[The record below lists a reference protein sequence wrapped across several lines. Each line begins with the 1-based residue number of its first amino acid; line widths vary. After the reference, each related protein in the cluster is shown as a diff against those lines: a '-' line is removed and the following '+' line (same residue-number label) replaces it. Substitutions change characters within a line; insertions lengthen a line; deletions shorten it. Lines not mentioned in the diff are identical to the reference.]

1 MKRTL
6 YLVICLVALLG
17 GTALAQSPS
26 TRAKD
31 EAAIR
36 AVVVELS
43 EAWTTA
49 DAERWGR
56 QFTSDVDYMA
66 VNAVFHKGREANVK
80 AHQALFTGR
89 FKDTKAKYEVQSIRF
104 LRNDIAVV
112 HVKASM
118 VPKNE
123 EFREKHLVPV
133 MIFTKEKS
141 QWLISVFQNLSF
153 PPTPAEIKKICEQ
166 QKND

>member
-1 MKRTL
+1 MNKTL
-6 YLVICLVALLG
+6 YLVICLVALLC
-17 GTALAQSPS
+17 GTALAQNPL
-26 TRAKD
+26 TRDKD

-56 QFTSDVDYMA
+56 QFTSDADYMA
-66 VNAVFHKGREANVK
+66 VTTTFYKGREANVK
-80 AHQALFTGR
+80 AHQALFAGR
-89 FKDTKAKYEVQSIRF
+89 FKDTKAKYEVQTIRF
-104 LRNDIAVV
+104 LTNDIAVV

-123 EFREKHLVPV
+123 EFRKDHLFPV
-133 MIFTKEKS
+133 MVFTKDKG
-141 QWLISVFQNLSF
+141 QWLISVFQNLSVG
-153 PPTPAEIKKICEQ
+153 PTPAEIKKICEE
-166 QKND
+166 QKQE

>member
-1 MKRTL
+1 MKKTL
-6 YLVICLVALLG
+6 SLIICLVTLLG
-17 GTALAQSPS
+17 GIALAQNPS
-26 TRAKD
+26 TRAED
-31 EAAIR
+31 EHAIR

-66 VNAVFHKGREANVK
+66 VNGVFHKGRDANVK

-89 FKDTKAKYEVQSIRF
+89 FKETKAKYEVQTIRF
-104 LRNDIAVV
+104 LSNDIAVV
-112 HVKASM
+112 HLKASM
-118 VPKNE
+118 VPKNA
-123 EFREKHLVPV
+123 EFRENHLLPV

-153 PPTPAEIKKICEQ
+153 PPTTAEIKKICEQ

>member
-1 MKRTL
+1 MKKTL
-6 YLVICLVALLG
+6 YLVICLFAPLC
-17 GTALAQSPS
+17 GTALAQNPSP
-26 TRAKD
+26 RDKD

-104 LRNDIAVV
+104 LSNDIAVV

-123 EFREKHLVPV
+123 EFRENHLVPV

-153 PPTPAEIKKICEQ
+153 PPTTAEIKKICAQ
-166 QKND
+166 HCGK

>member
-1 MKRTL
+1 MKKTL
-6 YLVICLVALLG
+6 YLVICLVALLC
-17 GTALAQSPS
+17 GTALAQNPSP
-26 TRAKD
+26 RDKD

-36 AVVVELS
+36 AVVIELS

-66 VNAVFHKGREANVK
+66 VTAVFHKGREANVK

-104 LRNDIAVV
+104 LTNDIADV

-123 EFREKHLVPV
+123 EFRKDHLVPV
-133 MIFTKEKS
+133 MIFTKEKG
-141 QWLISVFQNLSF
+141 QWLVSVFQNLSF
-153 PPTPAEIKKICEQ
+153 PPTTAEIKKICEQ

>member
-1 MKRTL
+1 MKKPL
-6 YLVICLVALLG
+6 YLVICLVALLC
-17 GTALAQSPS
+17 GTALAQNPS
-26 TRAKD
+26 TRDKD
-31 EAAIR
+31 ETAIR
-36 AVVVELS
+36 SVVVELS

-66 VNAVFHKGREANVK
+66 VNGVFHKGREANVK
-80 AHQALFTGR
+80 AHQTLFAGR

-104 LRNDIAVV
+104 LSNDIAVV

-123 EFREKHLVPV
+123 EFRKNHLLPV
-133 MIFTKEKS
+133 MIFTKEKGR
-141 QWLISVFQNLSF
+141 WLISVFQNLSF

-166 QKND
+166 QQD